1 MPKTTTPTA
10 EPDEDA
16 PKDETPKTTAE
27 ETADQADEKPDA
39 KTEAKSAKPAG
50 SEHKFFTWIRG
61 LDLKREP
68 GWIGGV
74 CAGVATKLG
83 IDPLIVRGIV
93 VVLAVLGAPVILVY
107 AAAWLLLPDRAGQI
121 HLLELIR
128 GHVTPAFP
136 AIVGLVLLSLLPLA
150 QGFWYLGGLYW
161 GVPDVWG
168 GIARALW
175 MAVVLIVVVVLVV
188 WLARRASGD
197 VTTTPATTDDRPET
211 IPASPAAAR
220 AEAVATETAPGE
232 PPAPPAPGASDAEL
246 AAWKQ
251 NQAEWQKER
260 AAFVAEEQRS
270 EQERRAA
277 EKQARAEEWARAA
290 AERQRIRRLT
300 RPRASGAAVWS
311 IMGLSLL
318 AGAVGAFY
326 ASTRPDL
333 EGATWAIGI
342 AISTVVIGVG
352 AVIVG
357 LARRRSGFLAFLGIL
372 GVLSTVTAMLV
383 PADRTLLPEVVS
395 YSIPLEDGSYARLS
409 GTTSV
414 HIEDSP
420 GDEAPTIDLWQ
431 ATGDLY
437 LDLEPGAS
445 VRLESVTASG
455 GVYVSY
461 FEQGGDFI
469 DSDNPGTRKSD
480 GVLTVSTTIG
490 DGDPDAIVR
499 VWLGAGSVWV
509 TVNEEGN

>member
-16 PKDETPKTTAE
+16 PKDETPDTTAE
-27 ETADQADEKPDA
+27 EATDNPDA
-39 KTEAKSAKPAG
+39 KPTKPAD

-61 LDLKREP
+61 LDLKREA

-93 VVLAVLGAPVILVY
+93 VVLAVLGAPVIIVY

-121 HLLELIR
+121 HLQELIR

-168 GIARALW
+168 GVARALW
-175 MAVVLIVVVVLVV
+175 MAVVLIAVVVLVV

-211 IPASPAAAR
+211 IPASPAAVR
-220 AEAVATETAPGE
+220 AEAVATPADE
-232 PPAPPAPGASDAEL
+232 PPAPPAAGASDAEL

-251 NQAEWQKER
+251 NQAEWQQER
-260 AAFVAEEQRS
+260 AAFVAEQERS
-270 EQERRAA
+270 EQERRQA

-311 IMGLSLL
+311 IFGLALL
-318 AGAVGAFY
+318 TGAVGAFV
-326 ASTRPDL
+326 ASTRSDMVDVVW
-333 EGATWAIGI
+333 EIGI
-342 AISTVVIGVG
+342 AIFTLIVGLG

-357 LARRRSGFLAFLGIL
+357 LARRRSGFLAFLGIV
-372 GVLSTVTAMLV
+372 GVLATIVGLAI
-383 PADRTLLPEVVS
+383 PGDRQLIPEGVS
-395 YSIPLEDGSYARLS
+395 YGLPLEDGSYARLS
-409 GTTSV
+409 GSTTINV
-414 HIEDSP
+414 EEQP
-420 GDEAPTIDLWQ
+420 GDAPTIDLWQ
-431 ATGDLY
+431 ATGDLLVY
-437 LDLEPGAS
+437 VDEGSTVRLEAVTADGSIVVEYIVDGQIVDSDRPGAS
-445 VRLESVTASG
+445 TRE
-455 GVYVSY
+455 
-461 FEQGGDFI
+461 GDLA
-469 DSDNPGTRKSD
+469 
-480 GVLTVSTTIG
+480 VATTIG
-490 DGDPDAIVR
+490 DGEPDAVLH
-499 VWLGAGSVWV
+499 VWLGSGSVWV
-509 TVNEEGN
+509 QVNDEGN